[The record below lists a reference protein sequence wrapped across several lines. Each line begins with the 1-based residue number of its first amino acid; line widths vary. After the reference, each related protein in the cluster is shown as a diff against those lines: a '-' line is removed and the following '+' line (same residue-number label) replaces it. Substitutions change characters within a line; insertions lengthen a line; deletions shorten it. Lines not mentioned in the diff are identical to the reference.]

1 MMFNEKIMSNLSQ
14 LTVKPPRIRYP
25 QTEPKEWGQHY
36 WYFFHENASLY
47 PEQPTPE
54 DVSKEQEHINYFITH
69 LPCKQSCEPN
79 AAAYVQQ
86 NPPDLTSRKAYF
98 TWTIAFHNAINQE
111 TGSEERIDNPD
122 DLLGEGACD
131 SCVIPGRPG
140 NTDTSQGKTGGEV
153 SHDSDAKF
161 AASVREYKDAVRK
174 LIIDAYKKEG
184 KDPPDQIIFSRCG
197 DGTDTSCAMVIDGK
211 HYTFYHPRDIFK
223 TLFHEVDH
231 HIDARSGK
239 KIDDSLNGKADKYAT
254 EMIEKHS
261 PFEKVIMDKKG
272 NILVAHDTT
281 IIRDSVPIPSGG
293 GGSAA
298 TNPQA
303 LVQEVYGQPN
313 SFTGDVNDPRILND
327 FPHLKQTLMEIKK
340 EELKNEIRDFEQK
353 GGVLSHF
360 DRVYETPA
368 NWTGLKAQDLNLIHT
383 PTILNNVIM
392 TLTGS
397 YLSPLSKTALTGI
410 MGVVLMLVGLAIHAR
425 IPTRDVQLIQALG
438 SQLTWGSAI
447 PSLNPKNARRIK
459 YDFFRLGDKIK
470 ERKFHVGDLIET
482 PNQEETAFKPTAF
495 NPQFDT
501 FDAFGATNKG
511 GKPIPQTDRVSSSGS
526 EVRNPDYWESRGG
539 RSDAVIRLPKFSS
552 RSHNRFF

>member
-1 MMFNEKIMSNLSQ
+1 M
-14 LTVKPPRIRYP
+14 
-25 QTEPKEWGQHY
+25 
-36 WYFFHENASLY
+36 
-47 PEQPTPE
+47 
-54 DVSKEQEHINYFITH
+54 
-69 LPCKQSCEPN
+69 
-79 AAAYVQQ
+79 
-86 NPPDLTSRKAYF
+86 
-98 TWTIAFHNAINQE
+98 
-111 TGSEERIDNPD
+111 EE
-122 DLLGEGACD
+122 
-131 SCVIPGRPG
+131 
-140 NTDTSQGKTGGEV
+140 
-153 SHDSDAKF
+153 
-161 AASVREYKDAVRK
+161 EY
-174 LIIDAYKKEG
+174 
-184 KDPPDQIIFSRCG
+184 
-197 DGTDTSCAMVIDGK
+197 T
-211 HYTFYHPRDIFK
+211 
-223 TLFHEVDH
+223 
-231 HIDARSGK
+231 
-239 KIDDSLNGKADKYAT
+239 
-254 EMIEKHS
+254 
-261 PFEKVIMDKKG
+261 
-272 NILVAHDTT
+272 
-281 IIRDSVPIPSGG
+281 
-293 GGSAA
+293 

-397 YLSPLSKTALTGI
+397 YLSPLSRTALTGI

-459 YDFFRLGDKIK
+459 HDFFRLGDKIK
-470 ERKFHVGDLIET
+470 ERKFHAGDLIET

-501 FDAFGATNKG
+501 FDAFGATDSRNRG
-511 GKPIPQTDRVSSSGS
+511 RPIPQGEDRVSSSGS